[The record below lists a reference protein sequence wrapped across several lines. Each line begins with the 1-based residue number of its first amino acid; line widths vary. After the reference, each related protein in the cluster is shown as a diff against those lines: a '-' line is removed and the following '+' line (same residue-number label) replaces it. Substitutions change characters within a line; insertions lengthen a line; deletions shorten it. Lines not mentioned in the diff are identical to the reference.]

1 MSIESRPPLH
11 TQSRS
16 LTCCWV
22 ACS

>member
-22 ACS
+22 A

>member
-1 MSIESRPPLH
+1 MSIESRPLLH

-22 ACS
+22 AC